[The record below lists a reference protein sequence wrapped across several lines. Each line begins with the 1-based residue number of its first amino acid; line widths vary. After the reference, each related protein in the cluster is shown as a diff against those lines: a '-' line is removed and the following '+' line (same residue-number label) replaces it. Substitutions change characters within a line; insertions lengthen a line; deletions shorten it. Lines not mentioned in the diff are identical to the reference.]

1 MLVQAWIRILS
12 LRQWWRLAGAGIVLA
27 TALSALTAS
36 PASAIVV
43 RLANGKQISYEAV
56 RGSTGPSQFDDF
68 FTNVDYSGGPV
79 MPSNANYVI
88 AWEPSGYYP
97 GGHPFQANYLIGV
110 DQFFTDLAHDS
121 GQATNGDSVATQYND
136 AGGQVAAYQSSF
148 PMAHLVDTNPLP
160 PSGCA
165 AATPCITDAQIQAE
179 LSNFLTAN
187 HLPRDLAH
195 EYFLLTPPHLTSC
208 FDGTGSSPCS
218 ANIDSHGYC
227 AYHSASTGP
236 AGSFIYANIPDL
248 AGLPGCDPFATTGT
262 GFCPVGHTC
271 HYDNGPADGVLN
283 AIQHEHAESVT
294 DPQPN
299 NGWTDWGFNNGPE
312 EMADKCNNDG
322 FSDPNIQLQPS
333 AGNHYTPYNY
343 SINGHHYL
351 LQMMWSNQ
359 GHSCLHSFTP
369 NGTSVHASFT
379 QTAST
384 GDSVSFDASASTP
397 SGAGTQY
404 VWQFNTGPGQQQQT
418 NTFETTSPSTSESFP
433 SHGGYVVALTVM
445 APDGTSYGTAH
456 TVFAVDYGP
465 NPAFIPPTAYAG
477 IPTTFK
483 ASVSDPNP
491 GSGIISYSWDFG
503 DGTTGSGGSTAHTF
517 VRPGNYTV
525 TLTVQDN
532 YFALASVSR
541 DVTVSAVPPPSF
553 VPKSGLARQTIHFGV
568 TGPIPPGTSYSW
580 KFGDGGTGHGAHPT
594 HRYARPGTYRV
605 ALTITSSDGS
615 RRTVTLRV
623 RIRSSCRIPNVKGDS
638 LARARRALDRAAC
651 RVGRVTH
658 HGHSGVTAESPH
670 AGGIVAAG
678 RRVNL
683 TF

>member
-1 MLVQAWIRILS
+1 VRLLVQAWIRILS

-27 TALSALTAS
+27 TALSVLTAS

-56 RGSTGPSQFDDF
+56 RGSTGPSQFDDSF
-68 FTNVDYSGGPV
+68 HNVDYSGGPV
-79 MPSNANYVI
+79 MPSNTNYVI
-88 AWEPSGYYP
+88 AWAPSNYV
-97 GGHPFQANYLIGV
+97 GGSFQAGYLTGV
-110 DQFFTDLAHDS
+110 NQFFTDLGHDS
-121 GQATNGDSVATQYND
+121 GLATNGDSVSTQYND
-136 AGGQVAAYQSSF
+136 ASGSTAAYQSSF
-148 PMAHLVDTNPLP
+148 GGALPTDTHQLP
-160 PSGCA
+160 TNGCHA
-165 AATPCITDAQIQAE
+165 ANPCITDAQIQTE
-179 LSNFLTAN
+179 LSSFIASHN
-187 HLPRDLAH
+187 LPRDLTH
-195 EYFLLTPPHLTSC
+195 EYFLLTPPNLTSC
-208 FDGTGSSPCS
+208 FDGSGSSPCS
-218 ANIDSHGYC
+218 ANIPSQGYC
-227 AYHSASTGP
+227 AYHSASTAPG
-236 AGSFIYANIPDL
+236 GSFIYANIPDL
-248 AGLPGCDPFATTGT
+248 AGVAGCDPFFT
-262 GFCPVGHTC
+262 FCPVHTC
-271 HYDNGPADGVLN
+271 NYPNGPTSADGVLS
-283 AIQHEHAESVT
+283 AIDHEHNESIT
-294 DPQPN
+294 DPEPN
-299 NGWTDWGFNNGPE
+299 NAWTDWGFNNGPE
-312 EMADKCNNDG
+312 EMADKCNSDA
-322 FSDPNIQLQPS
+322 FSDPNLVPQQPH
-333 AGNHYTPYNY
+333 NPETPYNY
-343 SINGHHYL
+343 TINGHHYL

-359 GHSCLHSFTP
+359 GHGCLHSFTP

-379 QTAST
+379 QMASS

-397 SGAGTQY
+397 SAAGTQY

-433 SHGGYVVALTVM
+433 SQGGYVVALTVM

-465 NPAFIPPTAYAG
+465 NPAFNPPTAYAG
-477 IPTTFK
+477 IPTKFN

-491 GSGIISYSWDFG
+491 GSWIVSYSWDFG
-503 DGTTGSGGSTAHTF
+503 DGTTGSGGSAAHTF
-517 VRPGNYTV
+517 SRPGNYTV

-532 YFALASVSR
+532 YFALASVSQ

-580 KFGDGGTGHGAHPT
+580 NFGDGGTGHGAHPT
-594 HRYARPGTYRV
+594 HRYARSGTYRV
-605 ALTITSSDGS
+605 ALTITSSNGS
-615 RRTVTLRV
+615 RRTVTLHV

-638 LARARRALDRAAC
+638 LARARMALDRAAC

-658 HGHSGVTAESPH
+658 HGHSHITAESPH